1 MTVEVYTVKNIF
13 WKLQI
18 KGDYSKFFFLEVW
31 ARNDSN
37 RREDARM
44 DDVIRSSKITH
55 TFVLS
60 VEIRIE
66 TQILATLEAWLND
79 AQ

>member
-1 MTVEVYTVKNIF
+1 
-13 WKLQI
+13 
-18 KGDYSKFFFLEVW
+18 
-31 ARNDSN
+31 
-37 RREDARM
+37 M

-66 TQILATLEAWLND
+66 TQILATLKAWLND
-79 AQ
+79 GQ